1 MILESRFGYQGPE
14 QPLNHLSQHRPN
26 MFCTSKP
33 TLDPARNLR
42 RVMRSTLESV
52 PRPHI
57 SKRLAQEALRRGK
70 HRDQPKVAVKGPD
83 MFEQQFGFSFLRCMP
98 NSDALVALRS
108 QLGVALPV
116 LDRMGSSYN
125 AAIDAHAP
133 ERFQLL
139 RDTYRQ
145 LHSIHAMTATYAT
158 FAEDALGTP
167 GQRVTAGQ
175 LTALSNI
182 LDEMGTELDRLW
194 PAVQATQHV
203 LQARSSSLSNDSE
216 ISESLVN

>member
-1 MILESRFGYQGPE
+1 
-14 QPLNHLSQHRPN
+14 
-26 MFCTSKP
+26 
-33 TLDPARNLR
+33 
-42 RVMRSTLESV
+42 MRSTLDAM
-52 PRPHI
+52 PKPHI
-57 SKRLAQEALRRGK
+57 SQRLAKEALRRGK
-70 HRDQPKVAVKGPD
+70 HHDQPKVTVKGPD
-83 MFEQQFGFSFLRCMP
+83 RFEQQFGFSFLRGMP
-98 NSDALVALRS
+98 NSNALAALKS
-108 QLGVALPV
+108 QLVVALPE
-116 LDRMGSSYN
+116 LDRVGSSYN

-145 LHSIHAMTATYAT
+145 LHSIHGMTATYAT

-167 GQRVTAGQ
+167 GQRVTTGQ

-194 PAVQATQHV
+194 PAVQATQHA

-216 ISESLVN
+216 TSESLVN